1 MRKNFLKKAAAG
13 MCMITM
19 LAAVTG
25 CGAGNQSGAAETE
38 APQEE
43 TAVEEAQPQ
52 ESEAAESTA
61 DAGEPKSI
69 YIVAPETGN
78 AWVRLKQGV
87 DDACAE
93 YGWEGTLTAPTT
105 PYDAVEMAE
114 LCGTAVNAGADVI
127 MIFTAD
133 TEFFKDVIED
143 AKDRGVYM
151 ISIAK
156 PNEYCDLRVGTD
168 DVEMGQNFANA
179 LVQAMGDTPIR
190 VIEMMSDVTSEGQ
203 MGQITPF
210 EERLKELAPDAEI
223 VSRIDC
229 DYNTAT
235 AADNMSATYTA
246 HPEAN
251 CVISIDGA
259 GAVGCAS
266 FVNDYNLEDEF
277 LVVGVDDDAAVINCM
292 LDGTIG
298 ITVVNQWYEYGYQAT
313 QFAYQHLIE
322 GKELEF
328 NQGVNSLIL
337 TPDKAE
343 AYAADNNIDL
353 NQ

>member
-1 MRKNFLKKAAAG
+1 MRKKFLKKVAMG
-13 MCMITM
+13 ICVITM
-19 LAAVTG
+19 LGALAG
-25 CGAGNQSGAAETE
+25 CGAENEPAPAENTS
-38 APQEE
+38 PQEE
-43 TAVEEAQPQ
+43 AATEEAESG
-52 ESEAAESTA
+52 ESEAMESTA
-61 DAGEPKSI
+61 DAGEAKSI
-69 YIVAPETGN
+69 YIIAPETGN

-87 DDACAE
+87 DAACAE

-105 PYDAVEMAE
+105 PYDPVEMAE

-168 DVEMGQNFANA
+168 DVEMGQNFAEA
-179 LVQAMGDTPIR
+179 LVQAMGDTPIK

-210 EERLKELAPDAEI
+210 EEKLAELAPDAEI
-223 VSRIDC
+223 VDRIDC
-229 DYNTAT
+229 NYNTAT

-266 FVNDYNLEDEF
+266 FVNDYDLEGQF

-292 LDGTIG
+292 LEGTIG
-298 ITVVNQWYEYGYQAT
+298 ITVINQWY
-313 QFAYQHLIE
+313 E

-343 AYAADNNIDL
+343 AYAAENNIDL